1 MAGWGDS
8 DKEDAFSVP
17 GQIKHLFSDKAVMKL
32 REGDCECNRRER
44 EGFRGLV
51 RRNRKIS

>member
-1 MAGWGDS
+1 MKTERGVGGGGGDS

-32 REGDCECNRRER
+32 KRRR
-44 EGFRGLV
+44 L
-51 RRNRKIS
+51 

>member
-1 MAGWGDS
+1 MAGGGDS

-32 REGDCECNRRER
+32 KRRR
-44 EGFRGLV
+44 L
-51 RRNRKIS
+51 